1 MSLNTILATAPLTTT
16 NYILKATG
24 TTIGNSSIFDNGT
37 NVGIGNTNT
46 SYTLDVSGT
55 LRNTTSAYFATTS
68 GSVGIGTATPSYKFE
83 VSNLGAGVTVG
94 DFYVD
99 TANNSVYVGR
109 QSTTSGDNSKF
120 YVRNRVN
127 TLTALSVD
135 PGGNGAVDVVGTF
148 STTRGTN
155 LATATGNVGIGTS
168 SPTSGSSFNRFLEI
182 NGGSVNSAL
191 CLSGLNVAGQATIGY
206 DSGNLYIEALGNPTG
221 TNNNIL
227 FSTTS
232 VNSSFT
238 RIERMR
244 ITSSGQLGIGTP
256 AVDSTLSVDIQNTS
270 PTSNN
275 VFLRIKNNVGSE
287 DTGIKIA
294 GTYGTAYEHTFGVN
308 TIINSGDLIF
318 HNSDSL
324 GYRWYING
332 TQRMYITNAG
342 KINIGVESNPSST
355 QFNVAGADT
364 SNDLGK
370 FYINSASSL
379 SQALLRLEKYDN
391 NNSTSQVF
399 VNFTI
404 NQQATANGSI
414 TGNGASQVTFTSWS
428 DRRLK
433 ENITE
438 LPNQLQNILALKP
451 SEFDYKDGSGH
462 QIGFIAQEIQEVYP
476 DSVGENALG
485 FLTVAGWN
493 KTEAILVKAIQEQ
506 QIQIQNLQEQI
517 NILAK

>member
-1 MSLNTILATAPLTTT
+1 
-16 NYILKATG
+16 
-24 TTIGNSSIFDNGT
+24 
-37 NVGIGNTNT
+37 
-46 SYTLDVSGT
+46 
-55 LRNTTSAYFATTS
+55 
-68 GSVGIGTATPSYKFE
+68 
-83 VSNLGAGVTVG
+83 
-94 DFYVD
+94 
-99 TANNSVYVGR
+99 
-109 QSTTSGDNSKF
+109 
-120 YVRNRVN
+120 
-127 TLTALSVD
+127 
-135 PGGNGAVDVVGTF
+135 
-148 STTRGTN
+148 
-155 LATATGNVGIGTS
+155 
-168 SPTSGSSFNRFLEI
+168 
-182 NGGSVNSAL
+182 
-191 CLSGLNVAGQATIGY
+191 
-206 DSGNLYIEALGNPTG
+206 
-221 TNNNIL
+221 
-227 FSTTS
+227 
-232 VNSSFT
+232 
-238 RIERMR
+238 
-244 ITSSGQLGIGTP
+244 
-256 AVDSTLSVDIQNTS
+256 
-270 PTSNN
+270 
-275 VFLRIKNNVGSE
+275 
-287 DTGIKIA
+287 
-294 GTYGTAYEHTFGVN
+294 
-308 TIINSGDLIF
+308 
-318 HNSDSL
+318 
-324 GYRWYING
+324 
-332 TQRMYITNAG
+332 MYITNAG

-493 KTEAILVKAIQEQ
+493 KTEAILVKAIQELSQ
-506 QIQIQNLQEQI
+506 KITELEKIV
-517 NILAK
+517 ATK